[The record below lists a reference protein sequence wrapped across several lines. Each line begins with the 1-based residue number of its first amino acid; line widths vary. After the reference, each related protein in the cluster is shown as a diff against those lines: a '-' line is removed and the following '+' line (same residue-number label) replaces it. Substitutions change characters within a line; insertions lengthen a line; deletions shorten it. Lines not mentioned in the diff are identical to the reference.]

1 MKPFSK
7 RMNDSKEIEEMS
19 LVRFESN
26 DYVKN
31 NTSEYLSQIIQEN
44 QHLPVHIQDQNMDN

>member
-1 MKPFSK
+1 
-7 RMNDSKEIEEMS
+7 MNDSKEIEEMS